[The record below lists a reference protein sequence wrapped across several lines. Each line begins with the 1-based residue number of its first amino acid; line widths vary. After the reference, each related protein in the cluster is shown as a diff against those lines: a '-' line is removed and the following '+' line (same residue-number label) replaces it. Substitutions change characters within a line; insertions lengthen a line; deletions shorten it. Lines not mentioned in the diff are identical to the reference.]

1 MQSWKGVGGGGEEGV
16 VSRSQ
21 VRVFVELEILFSF
34 LLYLRKSESCYLL
47 CGRQGSDLRKESF
60 FLGGGIIDS
69 ESWLGEGEGPS

>member
-1 MQSWKGVGGGGEEGV
+1 MQSWKGVGGGGEGV

-34 LLYLRKSESCYLL
+34 LLYLRKSESCCYLL

-60 FLGGGIIDS
+60 FFGGV
-69 ESWLGEGEGPS
+69 